1 MPCSSFFPV
10 NRHVLRSFG
19 AVLSTA
25 FSPDRVTNT
34 TGARFRGI
42 GSLNTKKFSS
52 QIVSDVLSA
61 NDIVGVIGGY
71 LELKP
76 AGTARFK
83 ALCPFHNE
91 KTPSFTV
98 SRDRQIYYCFGCE
111 KHGDAINFLQEYE
124 GLTFYEALRKLA
136 DRVGIRLPATTERDN
151 KDEFLRTQLIELNKF
166 AQAHFAQVLDD
177 PLKGSACRHYMK
189 TRSLKQ
195 ETTKKFGLGYAPD
208 GWSVLLEKARA
219 AGFKDTVLESSGLV
233 KHGERGSLYDVFR
246 NRLMIPIRDVSG
258 NIVAFGGRDLG
269 DATPKYINSPENA
282 LYKKSRILYGLF
294 EARDTMKKEKRAI
307 LVEGYFDLMRCFD
320 AGIDNVVASCGTA
333 LTPEQAALIHRYVR
347 EVVVVFDADAAG
359 IRAAI
364 RGVGVLAN
372 AGLTVRAMTL
382 PDGKDPDDYIK
393 AHSSAEF
400 RQLVDNA
407 ADLIT
412 FYIAAN
418 AQNTATIEGRTGLA
432 RDLFGL
438 IAVISD
444 PLQRDEYLKLAAA
457 SLRLD
462 YWRCRDEFTQFVR
475 EQQARQQRPT
485 TTLAKSADVAKNASF
500 TQHDR
505 DFIAAVL
512 SNETLVDKAQET
524 LKDVPLPAGP
534 VGEIL
539 RALFDGA
546 GADVARRLDSD
557 EARDLYAAAATGREL
572 APDVAQRLVAQRIAR
587 FVKQARVAE
596 AAAIQQQLQ
605 DAQRANDQGRALELM
620 SKKIALERKI
630 ANAL

>member
-1 MPCSSFFPV
+1 MPCPGFFPV
-10 NRHVLRSFG
+10 NRRILWSFG
-19 AVLSTA
+19 AALFA
-25 FSPDRVTNT
+25 
-34 TGARFRGI
+34 ARFGPRLSSRGFQPGQSSTLREPASA
-42 GSLNTKKFSS
+42 GSAGLNTKKFSS

-98 SRDRQIYYCFGCE
+98 SRDRQQFYCFGCE
-111 KHGDAINFLQEYE
+111 KHGDAIRFLQEYE
-124 GLTFYEALRKLA
+124 GLTFHEALRKLA
-136 DRVGIRLPATTERDN
+136 DRVGIRLPAATERDN
-151 KDEFLRTQLIELNKF
+151 KDEFLRVQLVELNKF
-166 AQAHFAQVLDD
+166 ASAHFAQMLED

-195 ETTKKFGLGYAPD
+195 ETTKKFALGYAPD
-208 GWSVLLEKARA
+208 GWSVLLEKART
-219 AGFKDTVLESSGLV
+219 AGFKDNVLESSGLM

-246 NRLMIPIRDVSG
+246 NRLMIPIRDVSA

-282 LYKKSRILYGLF
+282 LYKKSRVLYGLF
-294 EARDTMKKEKRAI
+294 EARDAMKKDKRAI

-320 AGIDNVVASCGTA
+320 AGICNVVASCRTA
-333 LTPEQAALIHRYVR
+333 LTAEQAALIHRYVR
-347 EVVVVFDADAAG
+347 EVAVVFDADAAG

-393 AHSSAEF
+393 AHSAAEF
-400 RQLVDNA
+400 QHLVDNA

-418 AQNTATIEGRTGLA
+418 AQNTSTIEGRTSLA

-462 YWRCRDEFTQFVR
+462 YWRCRDEFARFAR
-475 EQQARQQRPT
+475 DQQARQQHST
-485 TTLAKSADVAKNASF
+485 TTLAKSADIAKNAAFS
-500 TQHDR
+500 QHDR
-505 DFIAAVL
+505 DFIAALL
-512 SNETLVDKAQET
+512 SNDSLINKTQET
-524 LKDVPLPAGP
+524 LKDVPLPDGP
-534 VGEIL
+534 VGEI
-539 RALFDGA
+539 
-546 GADVARRLDSD
+546 
-557 EARDLYAAAATGREL
+557 
-572 APDVAQRLVAQRIAR
+572 
-587 FVKQARVAE
+587 
-596 AAAIQQQLQ
+596 
-605 DAQRANDQGRALELM
+605 
-620 SKKIALERKI
+620 
-630 ANAL
+630 

>member
-1 MPCSSFFPV
+1 M
-10 NRHVLRSFG
+10 LRSLG
-19 AVLSTA
+19 AVLFA
-25 FSPDRVTNT
+25 
-34 TGARFRGI
+34 ARSCPRLSARTKSLTRREPASA
-42 GSLNTKKFSS
+42 GSAGLNTKKFSS

-111 KHGDAINFLQEYE
+111 KHGDAIGFLQEYE

-136 DRVGIRLPATTERDN
+136 DRVGIRLPAATERDN
-151 KDEFLRTQLIELNKF
+151 KDEFLRTQLVELNKF
-166 AQAHFAQVLDD
+166 ASAHFAQTLDD

-282 LYKKSRILYGLF
+282 LYKKSRVLYGLF
-294 EARDTMKKEKRAI
+294 EARDGMKREKRAI

-333 LTPEQAALIHRYVR
+333 LTPDQAALIHRYVR

-382 PDGKDPDDYIK
+382 PDGKDPDDYIT
-393 AHSSAEF
+393 AHSAAEF

-412 FYIAAN
+412 FYIGAN
-418 AQNTATIEGRTGLA
+418 AQNTSTIEGRTSLA

-475 EQQARQQRPT
+475 DQQARQQRPA
-485 TTLAKSADVAKNASF
+485 TTLAKSVDATKNAPF

-512 SNETLVDKAQET
+512 SNDSLVDKAQET

-557 EARDLYAAAATGREL
+557 EARDLYAAAATGGEL
-572 APDVAQRLVAQRIAR
+572 APDVAEHLVVERVAHI
-587 FVKQARVAE
+587 VKQARLAE
-596 AAAIQQQLQ
+596 AVAIQQQLQ
-605 DAQRANDQGRALELM
+605 DAERANDQVRALELM
-620 SKKIALERKI
+620 RQKIALDRKI